1 MDANAAAHRV
11 RQRRSGGRFPRRL
24 VSKKGCLQRFH
35 KESRAYPEL
44 GEAIQKKT
52 QTSFLSADGAQHH
65 GLSNWSECGIVKITA
80 DAEFG
85 VDRDADFD
93 RFSGIHAL

>member
-1 MDANAAAHRV
+1 MQLHIV
-11 RQRRSGGRFPRRL
+11 SGGRDPAGDSPHRL
-24 VSKKGCLQRFH
+24 VAKKGCLQRFH

-44 GEAIQKKT
+44 GKAIQKKT
-52 QTSFLSADGAQHH
+52 QTLFLSADGAQHH
-65 GLSNWSECGIVKITA
+65 GLGNRGQCGIDKITA

>member
-1 MDANAAAHRV
+1 MQLHIVSGSRDPAGDPRHR
-11 RQRRSGGRFPRRL
+11 L
-24 VSKKGCLQRFH
+24 IAKKGRLQRFH
-35 KESRAYPEL
+35 KESSAYPEL
-44 GEAIQKKT
+44 GKAFQKNPDLVPFRRRNPALWARRQESVRGRQK
-52 QTSFLSADGAQHH
+52 
-65 GLSNWSECGIVKITA
+65 TA